1 MRSFVALAVVV
12 IAVAVFVARSAD
24 KFAATRSSTAMTAT
38 PAADVAP
45 SAPATPNSVVLSA
58 DRLGHFHADGRIDGR
73 HIEFLVDTGA
83 STVALTA
90 RSAAELGIHPIPRDF
105 TSQART
111 ANGVVRTASI
121 QLGMV
126 EIGGILVRDVTAIV
140 FPDDALGDN
149 LLGMSFLSR
158 LRRYEAANGRLVLE
172 Q

>member
-1 MRSFVALAVVV
+1 MRFFIAFAVVV
-12 IAVAVFVARSAD
+12 IAVAVFAARSAD

-38 PAADVAP
+38 PADAASSV
-45 SAPATPNSVVLSA
+45 SASPNSVVLTA

-83 STVALTA
+83 STIALTA
-90 RSAAELGIHPIPRDF
+90 RSAAQLGIHPIPRDF

-111 ANGVVRTASI
+111 ANGVVRTASV

-126 EIGGILVRDVTAIV
+126 EVGGILVRDVVAVV
-140 FPDDALGDN
+140 FPDDALSDN
-149 LLGMSFLSR
+149 LLGMSFLAR
-158 LRRYEAANGRLVLE
+158 LRRYEYANGRLVLE